1 MVEYAPSTGGLALW
15 IRHQDVDA
23 LPGQQQGVGLEGL
36 ANTQHRARSGANEEG
51 SRGWAAEDTSRGWAA
66 EGTSRGGAPEAED
79 AVRSGAT
86 EDRSRSRL
94 TERGAVEAEVGLT
107 ASIANDGRTIFYTPA
122 FEALTLPQQIGQV
135 AHQVLHVALQHAQR
149 ERALA
154 RLIGDVDPQLF
165 NLCADA
171 IVNSTLGHLSWLEL
185 PRQAVTLEG
194 LLSSTLHREQ
204 SPAAALLEWDLER
217 LYRAIDDRRPRLQGG
232 TGDQNRSNPRRDG
245 NSGQRSGRPGRDAVQ
260 QAQAQGLA
268 GQATQQ
274 RVQQIKQQSAPQTT
288 QQTETEP
295 NPAPNAAREDGT
307 RASRARWLGA
317 ETPRDLLPADDELRP
332 EQEAEQAR
340 EWRERLIRAHAGDGA
355 HSMLRE
361 LIADLPKVR
370 TPWEHLLR
378 TLLTRGLARTPDQSW
393 SRPSRSYLANQ
404 GRTPGG
410 QRLPW
415 EPGRTASRAV
425 PRLVVMVD
433 LSGSIDPSL
442 LERFAREIEAI
453 SRRLEAG
460 LTIIAGDDRVTGI
473 AQFEP
478 GHSNLR
484 ELAFEGG
491 GGTDFSPL
499 LREAERYAP
508 DIAVFLTDLD
518 GPAEYKPS
526 YPVIWTVPAVNANA
540 WHPFGRKLV
549 LE

>member
-1 MVEYAPSTGGLALW
+1 MQASLHTHRGTRAIQKLVEYAPSTGGLALW
-15 IRHQDVDA
+15 IRHQDVDR
-23 LPGQQQGVGLEGL
+23 LPAFG
-36 ANTQHRARSGANEEG
+36 RSADAADSPQSLLGA
-51 SRGWAAEDTSRGWAA
+51 
-66 EGTSRGGAPEAED
+66 
-79 AVRSGAT
+79 
-86 EDRSRSRL
+86 
-94 TERGAVEAEVGLT
+94 
-107 ASIANDGRTIFYTPA
+107 ANDGRTIFYTPA
-122 FEALTLPQQIGQV
+122 FEALTLPQQIGQL

-149 ERALA
+149 ARALE
-154 RLIGDVDPQLF
+154 RLLGEVDPALF
-165 NLCADA
+165 NICADA
-171 IVNSTLGHLSWLEL
+171 IVNSTLGHLGWLEL
-185 PRQAVTLEG
+185 PSTAVTLQG
-194 LLSSTLHREQ
+194 LVASTLNRDQ

-217 LYRAIDDRRPRLQGG
+217 LYRAIDDRRPRLLAG
-232 TGDQNRSNPRRDG
+232 TGNQARTNPRRDG
-245 NSGQRSGRPGRDAVQ
+245 ASSQRSGRAGGDTAQQVPNSARQSARQ
-260 QAQAQGLA
+260 SSQAQ
-268 GQATQQ
+268 
-274 RVQQIKQQSAPQTT
+274 QSVPPPDEAD
-288 QQTETEP
+288 EAEP
-295 NPAPNAAREDGT
+295 NTAREDGA

-317 ETPRDLLPADDELRP
+317 DTPRDLLPADPDLRP

-404 GRTPGG
+404 GRTPSG

-433 LSGSIDPSL
+433 LSGSIDPAL

-460 LTIIAGDDRVTGI
+460 LTIIAGDLRVSGI
-473 AQFEP
+473 AHFEP
-478 GHSNLR
+478 GQSNLR
-484 ELAFEGG
+484 ELAFDGG

-499 LREAERYAP
+499 LREAERHAP

-518 GPAEYKPS
+518 GPADYKPS
-526 YPVIWTVPAVNANA
+526 YPVIWTVPATNAQA
-540 WHPFGRKLV
+540 RHPFGRKLV

>member
-15 IRHQDVDA
+15 VRHQDVDV

-36 ANTQHRARSGANEEG
+36 ANTQHRARSAANEG
-51 SRGWAAEDTSRGWAA
+51 ASRGWAA
-66 EGTSRGGAPEAED
+66 EGTSRGGAPEAD
-79 AVRSGAT
+79 ASRSGVT
-86 EDRSRSRL
+86 EDSSRSRL
-94 TERGAVEAEVGLT
+94 NEREAVEAEAGLT
-107 ASIANDGRTIFYTPA
+107 AMVANDGRTIFYTPA
-122 FEALTLPQQIGQV
+122 FDALSLPLQIGQV

-171 IVNSTLGHLSWLEL
+171 IVNSTLGHLPWLEL
-185 PRQAVTLEG
+185 PRNAVMLEG
-194 LLSSTLHREQ
+194 LISSILHREQ
-204 SPAAALLEWDLER
+204 RPAAALLEWDLER
-217 LYRAIDDRRPRLQGG
+217 LYRAIDDRRPRLQAG
-232 TGDQNRSNPRRDG
+232 TGDQNRSNRRRDG
-245 NSGQRSGRPGRDAVQ
+245 NSGQRSGR
-260 QAQAQGLA
+260 A
-268 GQATQQ
+268 GQQL
-274 RVQQIKQQSAPQTT
+274 
-288 QQTETEP
+288 ETEL
-295 NPAPNAAREDGT
+295 NAAPSAAREDGP

-317 ETPRDLLPADDELRP
+317 ETPRDLLPADDDLRP

-404 GRTPGG
+404 GRTASG

-460 LTIIAGDDRVTGI
+460 LTIIAGDDRVTGV

-478 GHSNLR
+478 GRSNLR

-499 LREAERYAP
+499 LREAERHAP
-508 DIAVFLTDLD
+508 DIALFLTDLD
-518 GPAEYKPS
+518 GPADYKPS

-540 WHPFGRKLV
+540 RHPFGRKLV

>member
-1 MVEYAPSTGGLALW
+1 MQASLHTHRGTRAIQKLVEYAPSTGGLALW

-23 LPGQQQGVGLEGL
+23 LPVGAEHDPGMPIGVK
-36 ANTQHRARSGANEEG
+36 
-51 SRGWAAEDTSRGWAA
+51 
-66 EGTSRGGAPEAED
+66 
-79 AVRSGAT
+79 
-86 EDRSRSRL
+86 
-94 TERGAVEAEVGLT
+94 T
-107 ASIANDGRTIFYTPA
+107 ASLLSAANDGRTIFYTPA
-122 FEALTLPQQIGQV
+122 FAALSLPLQIGQV

-149 ERALA
+149 ARALE
-154 RLIGDVDPQLF
+154 RLLGEVDLGLF
-165 NLCADA
+165 NICADA
-171 IVNSTLGHLSWLEL
+171 IVNSTLSHLAWLEL
-185 PRQAVTLEG
+185 PSTAVSLEG
-194 LLSSTLHREQ
+194 LLASTLNCQQ

-217 LYRAIDDRRPRLQGG
+217 LYRAIDDRRPRLLLGR
-232 TGDQNRSNPRRDG
+232 GDQHRATPRRDG
-245 NSGQRSGRPGRDAVQ
+245 KRGQRRGCDGRDAEHQTPGPDQ
-260 QAQAQGLA
+260 QARPQS
-268 GQATQQ
+268 
-274 RVQQIKQQSAPQTT
+274 VQ
-288 QQTETEP
+288 
-295 NPAPNAAREDGT
+295 PADRNASREDGA
-307 RASRARWLGA
+307 RASRVRWLGA
-317 ETPRDLLPADDELRP
+317 DTPRDLLPANEASRP

-361 LIADLPKVR
+361 LIADLPKLR

-433 LSGSIDPSL
+433 LSGSIDPPL

-453 SRRLEAG
+453 SRRLEAS
-460 LTIIAGDDRVTGI
+460 LTLIAGDDRVSGV

-478 GHSNLR
+478 GGSNLR
-484 ELAFEGG
+484 ELVFDGG

-526 YPVIWTVPAVNANA
+526 YPVIWAVPAIHANA
-540 WHPFGRKLV
+540 RQPFGRKLV

>member
-23 LPGQQQGVGLEGL
+23 LPRQQQAAGLEH
-36 ANTQHRARSGANEEG
+36 TQHRARGGANQQG
-51 SRGWAAEDTSRGWAA
+51 ACDWAA
-66 EGTSRGGAPEAED
+66 EGTARGGAPGAED
-79 AVRSGAT
+79 AARSGVT

-94 TERGAVEAEVGLT
+94 TERGAVEAEAEVGLT
-107 ASIANDGRTIFYTPA
+107 AIVANDGRTIFYTPA
-122 FEALTLPQQIGQV
+122 FDALSLPLQIGQV

-217 LYRAIDDRRPRLQGG
+217 LYRAIDDRRPRLQAG
-232 TGDQNRSNPRRDG
+232 TGDQNRSNRRRDG
-245 NSGQRSGRPGRDAVQ
+245 NSGQRSGR
-260 QAQAQGLA
+260 A
-268 GQATQQ
+268 GQQ
-274 RVQQIKQQSAPQTT
+274 P
-288 QQTETEP
+288 ETEL
-295 NPAPNAAREDGT
+295 NAAPNAAREDGP

-317 ETPRDLLPADDELRP
+317 KTPRDLLPADDDLRP

-460 LTIIAGDDRVTGI
+460 LTIIAGDDRVTGV

-478 GHSNLR
+478 GQSNLR

-499 LREAERYAP
+499 LREAERHAP

-526 YPVIWTVPAVNANA
+526 YPVIWAVPAVNANA
-540 WHPFGRKLV
+540 RHPFGRKLV

>member
-1 MVEYAPSTGGLALW
+1 MHTSLQTHRGTRAIQKMVEYAPSTGGLALW

-23 LPGQQQGVGLEGL
+23 LPWQQQAAGPEH
-36 ANTQHRARSGANEEG
+36 TQHGAPGGVTEDG
-51 SRGWAAEDTSRGWAA
+51 SRSK
-66 EGTSRGGAPEAED
+66 
-79 AVRSGAT
+79 
-86 EDRSRSRL
+86 L
-94 TERGAVEAEVGLT
+94 TERGAVEAEAEVGLT
-107 ASIANDGRTIFYTPA
+107 AMVANDGRTIFYTPA
-122 FEALTLPQQIGQV
+122 FEALSLPLQIGQV

-149 ERALA
+149 EQALA

-185 PRQAVTLEG
+185 PRNAVRLEG

-217 LYRAIDDRRPRLQGG
+217 LYRVIDDRRPRLQAG
-232 TGDQNRSNPRRDG
+232 TGDQNRRNPRRDG
-245 NSGQRSGRPGRDAVQ
+245 NSGQRSGR
-260 QAQAQGLA
+260 A
-268 GQATQQ
+268 GQQPEA
-274 RVQQIKQQSAPQTT
+274 
-288 QQTETEP
+288 ELNLEL
-295 NPAPNAAREDGT
+295 NPEPNAAREDGT

-317 ETPRDLLPADDELRP
+317 ETPPDLLPADDELRP

-460 LTIIAGDDRVTGI
+460 LTIIAGDDRVTGV

-478 GHSNLR
+478 GCSNLR

-491 GGTDFSPL
+491 DGTDFSPL
-499 LREAERYAP
+499 LREGERHAP

-526 YPVIWTVPAVNANA
+526 YPVIWTVPAINAHA
-540 WHPFGRKLV
+540 RQPFGRKLV

>member
-1 MVEYAPSTGGLALW
+1 MQASLHTHRGTRAIQKMVEYAPSTGGLALW
-15 IRHQDVDA
+15 IRHQDVDELPA
-23 LPGQQQGVGLEGL
+23 LE
-36 ANTQHRARSGANEEG
+36 RRSG
-51 SRGWAAEDTSRGWAA
+51 
-66 EGTSRGGAPEAED
+66 P
-79 AVRSGAT
+79 
-86 EDRSRSRL
+86 L
-94 TERGAVEAEVGLT
+94 
-107 ASIANDGRTIFYTPA
+107 ASAANDGRTIFYTAA

-149 ERALA
+149 ARALE
-154 RLIGDVDPQLF
+154 RLRGDVDPELF
-165 NLCADA
+165 NICADA

-185 PRQAVTLEG
+185 PQQAVTLEG
-194 LLSSTLHREQ
+194 LVSSTLHREQ
-204 SPAAALLEWDLER
+204 SAAAALLEWDLER
-217 LYRAIDDRRPRLQGG
+217 LSRAIDDRRFGRQGRSG
-232 TGDQNRSNPRRDG
+232 RSNPNQKGSAADQNNRRE
-245 NSGQRSGRPGRDAVQ
+245 GQDQQVQ
-260 QAQAQGLA
+260 QPEHVRDN
-268 GQATQQ
+268 TD
-274 RVQQIKQQSAPQTT
+274 SAS
-288 QQTETEP
+288 EEG
-295 NPAPNAAREDGT
+295 ARS
-307 RASRARWLGA
+307 SRTRWLGEA
-317 ETPRDLLPADDELRP
+317 TARDLLPAADDRHP

-361 LIADLPKVR
+361 LLADLPKVR

-410 QRLPW
+410 KRLPW

-433 LSGSIDPSL
+433 LSGSIEPAL
-442 LERFAREIEAI
+442 LERFACEIEAI

-460 LTIIAGDDRVTGI
+460 LTLIAGDERVSGV

-478 GHSNLR
+478 GRSNLR

-518 GPAEYKPS
+518 GPADYKPS
-526 YPVIWTVPAVNANA
+526 YPVIWTVPAV
-540 WHPFGRKLV
+540 
-549 LE
+549 